1 MSTNPNRALHVLPT
15 EEGTPGKK
23 AHPKDAP
30 IPGAFPPLMT
40 VGQVARILLV
50 DDTTVRRWIKQGI
63 LESVQLPHRNKRQAY
78 RVRADTVARLLQ
90 SEGGNTDEELH

>member
-15 EEGTPGKK
+15 EEVASGRKAPHTP
-23 AHPKDAP
+23 PD
-30 IPGAFPPLMT
+30 FPELMT
-40 VGQVARILLV
+40 VSEVARILLV